1 MAIEGPLR
9 ELSLPDVLQLVHLSR
24 KTGTLS
30 VRTDGY
36 PRPALLYFE
45 DGAVV
50 GARAPGEWSDLGRLL
65 LLAGRLT
72 MAQLDEA
79 MASQRLFPGRRLG
92 ALLVETQGVAAA
104 DVTRQLEFQVQETM
118 FELVR
123 WTEGHFRFEEAPPFD
138 PGPLRIRMA
147 TESLLLESLRRLDE
161 WSELASGAP
170 DTAVVPRLVESA
182 GSAGGMLQ
190 LAPTEWEVLAAVD
203 GERTLRAIAREL
215 GRAEFEVAKAIFS
228 LASSGVVELGKRP
241 RPGPAAPTRP
251 SELAEEVRRV
261 EEELDA
267 GRLDAAER
275 RLADFAEGYPERAE
289 VDLLRGRLAGLRGHW
304 GAAVEAL
311 KTAVRR
317 DPLLASAYFH
327 LGAASLRTGELDR
340 AGEALATC
348 VRLAG
353 PDAKRGAAAAR
364 AASLLTQLRS
374 VLEGSQ

>member
-30 VRTDGY
+30 VRNDGY

-45 DGAVV
+45 EGAIV
-50 GARAPGEWSDLGRLL
+50 GARAPGEWSDIGRLL
-65 LLAGRLT
+65 MLAGRLT

-79 MASQRLFPGRRLG
+79 IAAQRRSPGRRLG
-92 ALLVETQGVAAA
+92 ELLVETQGVAAA
-104 DVTRQLEFQVQETM
+104 DVIKQLEFQVQETM

-138 PGPLRIRMA
+138 PGRLRIRMA

-182 GSAGGMLQ
+182 GSVGDVLQ

-241 RPGPAAPTRP
+241 RDGSAPATRTGG
-251 SELAEEVRRV
+251 LAAEVR
-261 EEELDA
+261 EIEQELEA
-267 GRLDAAER
+267 GRHEAAER
-275 RLADFAEGYPERAE
+275 RVAELAGRYPERAE
-289 VDLLRGRLAGLRGHW
+289 VELLRGRLAGARGEW
-304 GAAVEAL
+304 GAAVASL
-311 KTAVRR
+311 KSAVGR

-327 LGAASLRTGELDR
+327 LGAAWLRTGELDR
-340 AGEALATC
+340 AGDALATC
-348 VRLAG
+348 ARLAG
-353 PDAKRGAAAAR
+353 PDAKRGAVAAR
-364 AASLLTQLRS
+364 AAALLTQLRS
-374 VLEGSQ
+374 LLEGSQ